1 MRRVRVWALL
11 LAGLTVVVPIGVPL
25 LVRGTGDPGVWSAI
39 ELVLMLGVPGVLA
52 GLLLALSEARWA
64 RWSALAL
71 SLLFLFVALATAGFL
86 AGYLYLPMA
95 LGLVILSIVA
105 LRYGRTRTAGAGA

>member
-11 LAGLTVVVPIGVPL
+11 LAGLTVAVPVVVPL
-25 LVRGTGDPGVWSAI
+25 LVHGTGDPGVWSAI
-39 ELVLMLGVPGVLA
+39 GLVLLLGAPGVLA

-71 SLLFLFVALATAGFL
+71 SLFFLLIALATAGFL

-95 LGLVILSIVA
+95 LGLVILSVIA
-105 LRYGRTRTAGAGA
+105 LRQGSARTAGAGI